1 MHTINHSGFKS
12 VAAAL
17 LTALLLPA
25 AVSCQK
31 QEAEDVAAPILTVL
45 TNPVGRSSDS
55 QFLRIEAEGE
65 WEISLDLQ
73 GAESEWITVKPTK
86 GSGSKGNVL
95 LSWDAW
101 DGDEARGALITVTGK
116 GGKSDMYITQKGK
129 KVAHSG
135 APSTNLGWLELPATD
150 PEDGLDFFTHDM
162 TYNKKTVRNYSF
174 YWDYNALVAPWVAYP
189 MVPGY
194 VGSSGRTEDWNL
206 DPLLTRDQQPV
217 MFRGLGGG
225 YDRGHQLPSQ
235 DRTFSDVANRTTFYF
250 TNMTPQIGRSFNQGI
265 WVGAETLIRTWA
277 NKSDTLY
284 VVTGCVTKGSTTTH
298 YDNDSK
304 LITVPVAYYKA
315 ALSLSGGSYK
325 ACALYLEHTSYPS
338 SGNNLKN
345 YSLSIDKLEEKLGY
359 DLFAS
364 LPKVVGDAQ
373 AAEIE
378 SKDPASVSWWW

>member
-1 MHTINHSGFKS
+1 MTSTPFRLT
-12 VAAAL
+12 VAAL
-17 LTALLLPA
+17 LFAVLLPV

-31 QEAEDVAAPILTVL
+31 QETEEFDPPSLTVL

-116 GGKSDMYITQKGK
+116 GGYSDMYITQKGK

-135 APSTNLGWLELPATD
+135 APSTTLGWLELPATD

-174 YWDYNALVAPWVAYP
+174 YWDYDALVAPWVAYP

-235 DRTFSDVANRTTFYF
+235 DRTFSAVANSTTFYF
-250 TNMTPQIGRSFNQGI
+250 TNMTPQIGKSFNQGI

-315 ALSLSGGSYK
+315 ALSLSNGSYK
-325 ACALYLEHTSYPS
+325 ACGLYLEHTNYPS
-338 SGNNLKN
+338 SGNNLKH
-345 YSLSIDKLEEKLGY
+345 YSLSIDALEEKLGY

-364 LPKVVGDAQ
+364 LPKVVGEAQ

>member
-1 MHTINHSGFKS
+1 MLFNPFRPL
-12 VAAAL
+12 VAAVL
-17 LTALLLPA
+17 VVALLLPA

-31 QEAEDVAAPILTVL
+31 QETEEFDPPILTVL

-116 GGKSDMYITQKGK
+116 GGYSDMYITQKGK

-135 APSTNLGWLELPATD
+135 APSTTLGWLELPATD

-174 YWDYNALVAPWVAYP
+174 YWDYDALVAPWVAYP

-235 DRTFSDVANRTTFYF
+235 DRTFSAVANSTTFYF

-315 ALSLSGGSYK
+315 ALSLSNGSYK
-325 ACALYLEHTSYPS
+325 ACGLYLDHTNYPS
-338 SGNNLKN
+338 SGNNLKH
-345 YSLSIDKLEEKLGY
+345 YSLSIDALEEKLGY

-364 LPKVVGDAQ
+364 LPKVVGEAQ

-378 SKDPASVSWWW
+378 SKEPASVSWWW

>member
-1 MHTINHSGFKS
+1 MTSNPFRLT
-12 VAAAL
+12 VAAL
-17 LTALLLPA
+17 LFAVLLPA

-31 QEAEDVAAPILTVL
+31 QETEEFDPPILTVL

-174 YWDYNALVAPWVAYP
+174 YWDYDALVAPWVAYP

-325 ACALYLEHTSYPS
+325 ACALYLEHASYPS

>member
-1 MHTINHSGFKS
+1 M
-12 VAAAL
+12 AAAL

-25 AVSCQK
+25 AVSCLK
-31 QEAEDVAAPILTVL
+31 QETEEFDPPFLTVL

-116 GGKSDMYITQKGK
+116 GGYSDMYITQKGK

-135 APSTNLGWLELPATD
+135 APSTTLGWLELPATD

-174 YWDYNALVAPWVAYP
+174 YWDYDALVAPWVAYP

-235 DRTFSDVANRTTFYF
+235 DRTFSAVANSTTFYF
-250 TNMTPQIGRSFNQGI
+250 TNMTPQIGKSFNQGI

-315 ALSLSGGSYK
+315 ALSLSNGSYK
-325 ACALYLEHTSYPS
+325 ACGLYLEHTNYPS
-338 SGNNLKN
+338 SGNNLKH
-345 YSLSIDKLEEKLGY
+345 YSLSIDALEEKLGY

-364 LPKVVGDAQ
+364 LPKVVGEAQ

>member
-1 MHTINHSGFKS
+1 MTSTPFRLT
-12 VAAAL
+12 VAAL

-31 QEAEDVAAPILTVL
+31 QETEEFDPPFLTVL

-116 GGKSDMYITQKGK
+116 GGYSDMYITQKGK

-135 APSTNLGWLELPATD
+135 APSTTLGWLELPATD

-174 YWDYNALVAPWVAYP
+174 YWDYDALVAPWVAYP

-235 DRTFSDVANRTTFYF
+235 DRTFSAVANSTTFYF
-250 TNMTPQIGRSFNQGI
+250 TNMTPQIGKSFNQGI

-315 ALSLSGGSYK
+315 ALSLSNGSYK
-325 ACALYLEHTSYPS
+325 ACGLYLEHTNYPS
-338 SGNNLKN
+338 SGNNLKH
-345 YSLSIDKLEEKLGY
+345 YSLSIDALEEKLGY

-364 LPKVVGDAQ
+364 LPKVVGEAQ